1 LIGPDGRGAVFRVA
15 AVALFGGI
23 SGDAGATCLE
33 TPDTA
38 CALQTSASEPPRV
51 EVFILRAVAV
61 NFE

>member
-1 LIGPDGRGAVFRVA
+1 VA